1 MVKLLKKTKFK
12 ILALIII
19 LFIIFCGVN
28 LSLINSYAPSSLNKE
43 SVLITSKTGKVIT
56 TNLDIRS
63 GASTSYD
70 IIGEYK
76 KGDEV
81 KIVGETKN
89 SWYKVKYE
97 DTYGY
102 ISKDNVAASL
112 DGFLFVGDSYTAFMK
127 DTINANT
134 KNHHIVAKSGVVP
147 SYWLDNFNQMP
158 SNSKVKG
165 LTILLGVN
173 GIKAYKYDETLKDMK
188 VLLNKL
194 ASKYPDKK
202 IYVQKVHPLG
212 KNFSRH
218 IINDITRYNNEIE
231 KFCQTKSN
239 LVIIDSSKGL
249 VTSDG
254 YLKYPDWEGI
264 HHIPSKYETYYNN
277 IGKAILDTY

>member
-28 LSLINSYAPSSLNKE
+28 LALINSYAPSSLNKE
-43 SVLITSKTGKVIT
+43 AILITSKTGKVIT

-81 KIVGETKN
+81 KIVGETKDN
-89 SWYKVKYE
+89 WYKVKYE

-127 DTINANT
+127 DIINANT
-134 KNHHIVAKSGVVP
+134 KNHYIVAKSGVVP

-165 LTILLGVN
+165 VTILLGVN

-231 KFCQTKSN
+231 KFCQNKSN
-239 LVIIDSSKGL
+239 LVIINSREGL